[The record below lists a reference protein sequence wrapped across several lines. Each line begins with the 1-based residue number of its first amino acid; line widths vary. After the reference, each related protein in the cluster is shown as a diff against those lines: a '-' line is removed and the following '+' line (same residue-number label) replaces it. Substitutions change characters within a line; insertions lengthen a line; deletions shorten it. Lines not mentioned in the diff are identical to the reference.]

1 MEFKNFLIF
10 LVFLAITQSY
20 AISSSR
26 NPDDNDEIEQTLM
39 TIRNAE
45 VKMKHALK
53 SIIKQSLPYVMKIF
67 EEVNVSSSCLKAST
81 HFLRDLIR
89 LKGWTYQLLD
99 SIGKPAAGILGGS
112 PWFRGDY
119 DQCLDIVTHFS
130 KRKSANKET
139 IRGKFCA
146 VSMKFPSFN
155 QETIKLISRY
165 GNISLIQLIREI
177 IKPLKLSRLYEF
189 KGTIIQTLR
198 FDVCIPSMCNEND
211 LQSIGHWVIGDLL
224 HVDYC
229 KTMDDKLEI
238 SIAQLIC
245 IISFGLFL
253 IWVSLAAILEVLTK
267 YTSSK
272 EKYLSL
278 FHLLENIFYE
288 IFLQVFV
295 IIESF
300 FFFSG
305 FLTFHSRETNQR
317 PIIYYVQFIIKRINR
332 LTLPVMCSLLLCI
345 VLPLL
350 GDGPHS
356 QVLVDHGKL
365 LERNWWM
372 YVIHVQNIFER
383 ESFSSNHQFWI
394 VSNLGFAGCY
404 IGSVDQV
411 YVIQR
416 WPKSGIVVTSALIL
430 TGIATDISDL
440 YTGNYYAVVSNANKL
455 LEYRNH
461 HYVLPWF
468 SHMSTYFLG
477 VLFGCL
483 LPKNKTVRFQ
493 KKTLIVLWI
502 ASLAL
507 LGLSIFSLFKLKNE
521 DSPNE
526 NYLIAFQSFAPLA
539 WTLGLSWI
547 CVACI
552 TGYGGMI
559 NRFFSSD
566 VFVILDHLNI
576 WIYLIHAP
584 VIFYISANIRN
595 SIVLTKMNLW
605 MIFFFVLFLTVITS
619 MVFYVF
625 IESPIN
631 NLLSKLLKILSSK
644 KVVFNNKNENKKMQ
658 DGRYSESYHS

>member
-1 MEFKNFLIF
+1 MEFKNLLIF
-10 LVFLAITQSY
+10 LVFLAITPSY
-20 AISSSR
+20 AISNSR
-26 NPDDNDEIEQTLM
+26 NPDDNYEIEQTLM
-39 TIRNAE
+39 TIQNAE
-45 VKMKHALK
+45 VKIKHALK
-53 SIIKQSLPYVMKIF
+53 SIIKQSLPYVMRIF
-67 EEVNVSSSCLKAST
+67 EEVNVSSSCMKAST
-81 HFLRDLIR
+81 HFLKDLIK
-89 LKGWTYQLLD
+89 LKGWTFQLLD

-119 DQCLDIVTHFS
+119 DQCLDILNLFS
-130 KRKSANKET
+130 ERKSANKET

-146 VSMKFPSFN
+146 VTVKFPSFK
-155 QETIKLISRY
+155 QETIKLISGY
-165 GNISLIQLIREI
+165 GNNSLIQLITEV
-177 IKPLKLSRLYEF
+177 IKPIKLSRVYEF
-189 KGTIIQTLR
+189 KGTIIETLR

-211 LQSIGHWVIGDLL
+211 LQSIGHWGNF
-224 HVDYC
+224 DY
-229 KTMDDKLEI
+229 I
-238 SIAQLIC
+238 SI
-245 IISFGLFL
+245 
-253 IWVSLAAILEVLTK
+253 
-267 YTSSK
+267 
-272 EKYLSL
+272 
-278 FHLLENIFYE
+278 
-288 IFLQVFV
+288 
-295 IIESF
+295 
-300 FFFSG
+300 G
-305 FLTFHSRETNQR
+305 FLTFHSRETNRR
-317 PIIYYVQFIIKRINR
+317 PIIYYVEFIIKRINR
-332 LTLPVMCSLLLCI
+332 LTLPVTCLLLLCI

-372 YVIHVQNIFER
+372 YVIHLQNIFER
-383 ESFSSNHQFWI
+383 ESFNSNMAVIWFIAALMQLTLLNVI
-394 VSNLGFAGCY
+394 IQY
-404 IGSVDQV
+404 IYD
-411 YVIQR
+411 R
-416 WPKSGIVVTSALIL
+416 WPKSGIAVTSALIL

-440 YTGNYYAVVSNANKL
+440 YTRKYYAIVRNANKL
-455 LEYRNH
+455 LEYRTH

-507 LGLSIFSLFKLKNE
+507 LGLSIFSVFKLKNE

-552 TGYGGMI
+552 TGYGGMV
-559 NRFFSSD
+559 NRFLSLD

-576 WIYLIHAP
+576 WIYVIHAP

-595 SIVLTKMNLW
+595 SIVLTKMNMW
-605 MIFFFVLFLTVITS
+605 MIFFFVLFLTLITS
-619 MVFYVF
+619 VVFYVF

-631 NLLSKLLKILSSK
+631 NVLSKLLKILSSK
-644 KVVFNNKNENKKMQ
+644 KVVFNNNNEDQKMQ
-658 DGRYSESYHS
+658 DGRYSESNHS